1 MLTVTRGRV
10 FALDI
15 FDTGFKANTTS
26 REAGRRYRDMVFRV
40 GGRQA
45 EMKTLTD
52 YLGHAPSTGPY
63 LAWLQGTKR
72 DKSLSNVGEGIEGPA

>member
-1 MLTVTRGRV
+1 MLTLCSGRV

-15 FDTGFKANTTS
+15 FDTGFKQDTTS

-52 YLGHAPSTGPY
+52 YLGHEPSIQPY
-63 LAWLQGTKR
+63 LTWLQNTRSGSR
-72 DKSLSNVGEGIEGPA
+72 PANVREGV